1 MDKIRTLAARTTLF
15 YRILIA
21 SSAIVL
27 IGAVVG
33 TWVVRALPQQF
44 PLDLIAGFVL
54 GGVSLHV
61 IANAWILK
69 AAMKPLESLQKTVD
83 EVYYEDNLNARAVPE
98 PMGDPATNRLAE
110 AMNSMLERLQANQM
124 ELQRLPA
131 RVFSAQEEERKRIA
145 RELHDETSQALTS
158 VIVGLKSLEKSGREC
173 DVQSQVA
180 ELRATVA
187 ETLEAVHRMAVEL
200 RPSALDELGLVPALR
215 GYVKEYSRQ
224 HGIQVDLQVA
234 GLRGRLSAEVEVA
247 VYRVVQEALTNSA
260 KYAQARK
267 VAVRLSLDGSTL
279 TATVRDDGIGFNV
292 RQVQQSRDGGLGLF
306 GMRERVSLL
315 SGQLD
320 IVSAPGAGTTILA
333 RVPLSGAYEK
343 VKLEE

>member
-1 MDKIRTLAARTTLF
+1 LDRFRALTARTTLF

-33 TWVVRALPQQF
+33 TWVVRALPEQF

-61 IANAWILK
+61 IANFWILK
-69 AAMKPLESLQKTVD
+69 AAMKPLESLQRTVD
-83 EVYYEDNLNARAVPE
+83 EVYYRDNLKARAEPE

-110 AMNSMLERLQANQM
+110 ALNSMLERLQANQS

-131 RVFSAQEEERKRIA
+131 RVLGAQEEERKRIA

-158 VIVGLKSLEKSGREC
+158 VIVGLKALEKPGRQCEIQ
-173 DVQSQVA
+173 DRVA

-200 RPSALDELGLVPALR
+200 RPSALDELGLLPALR
-215 GYVKEYSRQ
+215 GYAKEYSRQ
-224 HGIQVDLQVA
+224 HGIQVGLQVS
-234 GLRGRLSAEVEVA
+234 GLKGRLPSEVEVA
-247 VYRVVQEALTNSA
+247 IYRVVQEALTNAA
-260 KYAQARK
+260 KYSEASQ
-267 VAVRLSLDGSTL
+267 VAVKLSVEGSTL
-279 TATVRDDGIGFNV
+279 TATVRDQGRGFDLN
-292 RQVQQSRDGGLGLF
+292 RVQQSKDGGLGLF

-315 SGQLD
+315 SGQLE
-320 IVSAPGAGTTILA
+320 ILSAPRAGTTIVA
-333 RVPLSGAYEK
+333 RVPLGGVAEK
-343 VKLEE
+343 VKG

>member
-1 MDKIRTLAARTTLF
+1 MNRIRGLVSHTTLF

-61 IANAWILK
+61 IANFWILK

-83 EVYYEDNLNARAVPE
+83 EVYYQGNLKARAVPD
-98 PMGDPATNRLAE
+98 PLGDPATNRLAE
-110 AMNSMLERLQANQM
+110 AVNSMLERILDTQC
-124 ELQRLPA
+124 EVQRIPT
-131 RVFSAQEEERKRIA
+131 RVLRAQEEERKRIA

-158 VIVGLKSLEKSGREC
+158 VIVGLKGLERAESGAEVRER
-173 DVQSQVA
+173 VG

-187 ETLEAVHRMAVEL
+187 ETLDAVHRMAVEL

-215 GYVKEYSRQ
+215 SYVKEYSRQ
-224 HGIQVDLQVA
+224 SGIQVELQVS
-234 GLRGRLSAEVEVA
+234 GLKGRLPAEMEVA
-247 VYRVVQEALTNSA
+247 VYRVVQEALTNAA
-260 KYAQARK
+260 KYSESHH
-267 VAVRLSLDGSTL
+267 VAVKLSVEGSTL
-279 TATVRDDGIGFNV
+279 TALVRDNGRGFDV
-292 RQVQQSRDGGLGLF
+292 DRVQQSKDGGLGLF
-306 GMRERVSLL
+306 GMKERVSLL

-320 IVSAPGAGTTILA
+320 ILSAPGAGTTILA
-333 RVPLSGAYEK
+333 RIPLDRACEK
-343 VKLEE
+343 VEC